1 MVSEWYTNGMK
12 TTIDRAGR
20 VVIPKV
26 LRERA
31 GLTPG
36 MEIEVRFQDGNIE
49 IVPPP
54 PQGRLVRID
63 GMLLWDPGPD
73 APPFDVQEAI
83 ERVRQEREDE
93 IMGRNRE

>member
-1 MVSEWYTNGMK
+1 MK

-20 VVIPKV
+20 VVIPKA

-49 IVPPP
+49 ILPPP
-54 PQGRLVRID
+54 PQGRLVRRD

-73 APPFDVQEAI
+73 AAPLTVEDVNEAI
-83 ERVRQEREDE
+83 RVLREEHEDS
-93 IMGRNRE
+93 

>member
-1 MVSEWYTNGMK
+1 MK

-20 VVIPKV
+20 VVIPKA

-63 GMLLWDPGPD
+63 GMLFWDPGPD
-73 APPFDVQEAI
+73 APPMTTEDINEAI
-83 ERVRQEREDE
+83 RVLRED
-93 IMGRNRE
+93 RENF